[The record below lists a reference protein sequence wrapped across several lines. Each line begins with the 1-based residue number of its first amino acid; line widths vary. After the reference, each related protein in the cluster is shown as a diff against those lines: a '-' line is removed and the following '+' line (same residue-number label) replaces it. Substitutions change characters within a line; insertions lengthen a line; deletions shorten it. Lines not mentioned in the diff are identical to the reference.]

1 MNIREIM
8 NPEIE
13 MVSVTTSVKDDY
25 QKRLPEWR
33 QQI

>member
-13 MVSVTTSVKDDY
+13 MVSVTTRVKDEY
-25 QKRLPEWR
+25 RKWLREWL
-33 QQI
+33 